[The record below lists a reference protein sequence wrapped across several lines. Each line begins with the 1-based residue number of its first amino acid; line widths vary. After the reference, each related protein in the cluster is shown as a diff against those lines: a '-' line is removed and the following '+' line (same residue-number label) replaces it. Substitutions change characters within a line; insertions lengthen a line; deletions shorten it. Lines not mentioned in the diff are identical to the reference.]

1 MRLERDALEVIALID
16 TNISDLVQSITLY
29 ESIDGYLQG
38 TIQIID
44 GTNFYDEI
52 FGTYDR
58 MIPLE
63 ISYKYADEIIR
74 TYFAVDGISD
84 MKIKKSQKEYTMHL
98 ITSAESALKLIN
110 INEVYY
116 GTSDEII
123 SSLWKQCLGGG
134 STLVINTQAVT
145 KGKYIVPNIP
155 AINAVDN
162 VVNAAVDKDHT
173 GFYLFQRMNE
183 TGTTHLSSLMS
194 MSKDFF
200 KDNNGDIFE
209 ISNKIASTKDS
220 KEKDVFNI
228 GTSNKFTIEQYKI
241 NHTDKLAA
249 GFWGNNINHVRL
261 DQTKVEKHESIE
273 KTFSE
278 ITQYK
283 ISDKLYDVLT
293 ESRGPHGEP
302 VRYQQKSLFSTI
314 YDSTDVLSVNLK
326 RRMNENQLK
335 IDDITPIPFIGVGKN
350 IRVAIGSSNKSISQA
365 DGNYIIADINHSFIR
380 NSGRFDYNQSMTLI
394 REMA

>member
-1 MRLERDALEVIALID
+1 MRLEKDSVEVIALID
-16 TNISDLVQSITLY
+16 TNISDLVQGITLY

-58 MIPLE
+58 MIPVE
-63 ISYKYADEIIR
+63 ISYKYAGEITN
-74 TYFAVDGISD
+74 TYFAIDGISD
-84 MKIKKSQKEYTMHL
+84 MKITKSQKEYTMHL
-98 ITSAESALKLIN
+98 ITSAESALKLMN

-123 SSLWKQCLGGG
+123 ANLWKECLGKG

-155 AINAVDN
+155 AIDAVNN

-183 TGTTHLSSLMS
+183 QGTTHLSSLMT

-200 KDNNGDIFE
+200 KYGHGDIFE
-209 ISNKIASTKDS
+209 ISNKIASRKDS
-220 KEKDVFNI
+220 KEKDVQNI
-228 GTSNKFTIEQYKI
+228 GTSNQFTIEQYKI

-273 KTFSE
+273 KTSSE

-283 ISDKLYDVLT
+283 MSDKLYDVLT
-293 ESRGPHGEP
+293 EPRGPHGVP
-302 VRYQQKSLFSTI
+302 VRYQQKSLFSTM

-335 IDDITPIPFIGVGKN
+335 IDNITPIPFIGVGKN
-350 IRVAIGSSNKSISQA
+350 IKVAIGSSNKSISQA

-380 NSGRFDYNQSMTLI
+380 HERRFDYNQSMTLI